1 MILINTG
8 NGKGKTTA
16 ALGVALRALGYGK
29 RVVMV
34 QFIKGPWKSGEDL
47 FAKECNIPASKFR
60 IIKTGKGFVNLP
72 GDALPFEVHR
82 KAAEEGLAQAKKLIA
97 SKKYDLVILDEINN
111 AVALKLITAKK
122 VTDLLRNIPERVD
135 VIVTGRNAPK
145 SFIALADTVTEMN
158 EVKHAFSKGIP
169 AKKGMDF

>member
-16 ALGVALRALGYGK
+16 SLGVALRALGYGK
-29 RVVMV
+29 KVVMV

-47 FAKECNIPASKFR
+47 FAKACNIPASKFR

-72 GDALPFEVHR
+72 GDKLPFKEHK
-82 KAAEEGLAQAKKLIA
+82 KAAEDGLQEAKKLIA

-111 AVALKLITAKK
+111 AVELKLITAKS
-122 VTDLLRNIPERVD
+122 VTDLLKKVPESID
-135 VIVTGRNAPK
+135 VILTGRNAPK

-158 EVKHAFSKGIP
+158 EIKHAFSKGIK
-169 AKKGMDF
+169 AKRGVDF